1 MGLYKIVKLDTISI
15 METKQELQQAELN
28 ELVLPEL
35 KNFKTTPTLVAEA
48 LRNGILKGVI
58 RSGQTLRQE
67 ELAATFGV
75 SRIPV
80 REAFRQLE
88 AEGLIKIYP
97 HRGAVVSS
105 LSAFEVQELFEI
117 RVPLETTA
125 LRLAIPNMTVLD
137 LQKAARILDLADR
150 EEASGR
156 WGELNWD
163 FHASLYAP
171 AARPRLVAMLVNLE
185 QNVDRYMRLV
195 LTGLDYQQHSQA
207 EHRELLAAC
216 RDKDIEKAV
225 ALLTGHIEAAG
236 QKLTAY
242 LRQSEEP
249 KPV

>member
-1 MGLYKIVKLDTISI
+1 MI
-15 METKQELQQAELN
+15 
-28 ELVLPEL
+28 LPEL

-67 ELAATFGV
+67 ELAAAFGV

-88 AEGLIKIYP
+88 TEGLIKINP

-125 LRLAIPNMTVLD
+125 LRLAIPNLTGLD

-150 EEASGR
+150 EETSSR

-163 FHASLYAP
+163 FHAALYA
-171 AARPRLVAMLVNLE
+171 AAGRPRLLAMLVNLE

-195 LTGLDYQQHSQA
+195 LTGMDYQQHSQA

-216 RDKDIEKAV
+216 RAKDVEKAA

-242 LRQSEEP
+242 LRQAE
-249 KPV
+249 K

>member
-1 MGLYKIVKLDTISI
+1 MGLYKIVKLDTISN
-15 METKQELQQAELN
+15 METNTKVKTEIPGLI
-28 ELVLPEL
+28 LPEL
-35 KNFKTTPTLVAEA
+35 KNLKTTPTLVAEA
-48 LRNGILKGVI
+48 LRSGILKGAI
-58 RSGQTLRQE
+58 RPGQTLRQE
-67 ELAATFGV
+67 ELAAALGV

-80 REAFRQLE
+80 REALRQLE
-88 AEGLIKIYP
+88 AEGLVKIYP

-125 LRLAIPNMTVLD
+125 LRLAIPDLTGLD

-150 EEASGR
+150 EEASSR

-163 FHASLYAP
+163 FHAALYV
-171 AARPRLVAMLVNLE
+171 AAGRPRLLALLVNLE

-195 LTGLDYQQHSQA
+195 LTGMDYQRHSQA

-216 RDKDIEKAV
+216 REKDVEKAV

-236 QKLTAY
+236 QKLTAF
-242 LRQSEEP
+242 LRQAEKIEP
-249 KPV
+249 Q

>member
-1 MGLYKIVKLDTISI
+1 
-15 METKQELQQAELN
+15 METKQEIQQEDLN
-28 ELVLPEL
+28 ELALPAL

-125 LRLAIPNMTVLD
+125 LRLAIPHMTALD

-150 EEASGR
+150 EEAGGRASGR

-163 FHASLYAP
+163 FHAALYAP
-171 AARPRLVAMLVNLE
+171 AARPRLLAMLVNLE

-216 RDKDIEKAV
+216 RAKEVEKAV

-236 QKLTAY
+236 QKLTVY

-249 KPV
+249 GPV